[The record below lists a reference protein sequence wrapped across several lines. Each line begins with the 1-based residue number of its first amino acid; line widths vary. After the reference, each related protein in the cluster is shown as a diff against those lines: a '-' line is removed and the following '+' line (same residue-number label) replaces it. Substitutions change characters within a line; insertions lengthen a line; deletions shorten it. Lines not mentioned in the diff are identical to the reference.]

1 MFKAVDEARP
11 KVQTDPLYRTQLK
24 YINQD
29 DYKGADYFFNQVA
42 SDSQTEQKVNV
53 LGDNYFDHQLITRS
67 IEKKVDNQ
75 LAKKYN
81 LSNVD
86 LVKRLID
93 NSSVE
98 AKDLGLKIGK
108 A

>member
-1 MFKAVDEARP
+1 MTEIAKQSLFKAVDEARP

-67 IEKKVDNQ
+67 IEKKSIISWRKN
-75 LAKKYN
+75 
-81 LSNVD
+81 
-86 LVKRLID
+86 IT
-93 NSSVE
+93 
-98 AKDLGLKIGK
+98 
-108 A
+108 